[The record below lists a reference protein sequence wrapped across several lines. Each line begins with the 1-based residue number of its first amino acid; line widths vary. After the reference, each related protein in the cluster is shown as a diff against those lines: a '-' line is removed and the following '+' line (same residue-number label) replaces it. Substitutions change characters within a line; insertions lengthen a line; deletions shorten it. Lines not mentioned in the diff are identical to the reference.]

1 MNRQFLFRNTRFPP
15 TLFSKIALT
24 IRESSIKAKA
34 WSLCGSNELPMG
46 SVKCFTYS
54 NDSNWTHV
62 AQWPDEKLILKMRL
76 NDENLDIEATML
88 LEKREARFAVNY
100 NESFQLVTKEC
111 FKSAINSYR
120 ELWENRSKKWRLAE
134 LADDSY
140 FVELKAKPVA
150 SRVDWT
156 HSKEVI
162 SQRFGYHL
170 DNHLIGGAN
179 GVELYFPVTEDDLR
193 FLKTALTSEHVE
205 IRATDLRKGT
215 ILVVSPEFSIDTNL
229 HLGKK
234 AKSVIHKMIHAGS
247 EIIKITAKELQENIL
262 ERKAN
267 SPSVNDSSPERCPR

>member
-1 MNRQFLFRNTRFPP
+1 MNGQFLFRNTRFPP
-15 TLFSKIALT
+15 ALFSKLALT
-24 IRESSIKAKA
+24 IHNNSIQAKM
-34 WSLCGSNELPMG
+34 WSLCGSKELPLCR
-46 SVKCFTYS
+46 VRCFS
-54 NDSNWTHV
+54 FRNDSNWTHV
-62 AQWPDEKLILKMRL
+62 AQWVDENLILRLRL
-76 NDENLDIEATML
+76 NDEDLDKETTML
-88 LEKREARFAVNY
+88 IEQREARFAVNY

-170 DNHLIGGAN
+170 DNHLMGGAN

-193 FLKTALTSEHVE
+193 FLKTALASEHVE
-205 IRATDLRKGT
+205 IRATDVRKGT
-215 ILVVSPEFSIDTNL
+215 ILVVGPEFSIDSNL

-234 AKSVIHKMIHAGS
+234 SKSVINKMIHAGS
-247 EIIKITAKELQENIL
+247 EVIKITAKELQEKIL
-262 ERKAN
+262 ALKTN
-267 SPSVNDSSPERCPR
+267 PPSVNDSSPER

>member
-24 IRESSIKAKA
+24 IRGSSITAKA
-34 WSLCGSNELPMG
+34 WSLCGSNELPLG
-46 SVKCFTYS
+46 SVKCFS
-54 NDSNWTHV
+54 CRNDSNWTHI
-62 AQWPDEKLILKMRL
+62 ALWADEKLILKLRL

-88 LEKREARFAVNY
+88 LEQREVRVAVNY

-120 ELWENRSKKWRLAE
+120 ELWENPSMKWRLAE

-162 SQRFGYHL
+162 SQRFGYQL
-170 DNHLIGGAN
+170 DNHLMGGAN

-193 FLKTALTSEHVE
+193 FLKTALASEHVE

-215 ILVVSPEFSIDTNL
+215 ILVIGQEFSIDTNL
-229 HLGKK
+229 HLDKK
-234 AKSVIHKMIHAGS
+234 SKSVINKMIHAGS
-247 EIIKITAKELQENIL
+247 EVIKITAKELQENIL

-267 SPSVNDSSPERCPR
+267 SPSVNDSSP

>member
-24 IRESSIKAKA
+24 IQGNSIKAKA
-34 WSLCGSNELPMG
+34 WSLCGSTELPMG
-46 SVKCFTYS
+46 NVKCFSYR

-62 AQWPDEKLILKMRL
+62 AQWADEKLILKMRL
-76 NDENLDIEATML
+76 SDENLDIEATLL
-88 LEKREARFAVNY
+88 LEQREACVAVNY

-111 FKSAINSYR
+111 FKSGMNLYR
-120 ELWENRSKKWRLAE
+120 ELWENRSKQWRLAE

-162 SQRFGYHL
+162 SQRFGCTLDTHL
-170 DNHLIGGAN
+170 MSGAN

-193 FLKTALTSEHVE
+193 FLKTALASEHVE

-215 ILVVSPEFSIDTNL
+215 LLVVGAEFSIDTNL

-234 AKSVIHKMIHAGS
+234 SKSVINKMIHAGS
-247 EIIKITAKELQENIL
+247 EVIKITAKELQENIL
-262 ERKAN
+262 EGKTNA
-267 SPSVNDSSPERCPR
+267 PSVNESSPER